1 MANESKSDAQKTDDT
16 AAEDGDGIG
25 KMHFSRMDAGS
36 TADFEV
42 LKRVHEHNLAVLP
55 DLLMGL
61 LNDLGAD
68 ANYPITRLDHSLQ
81 TATRALRDGRDDEYV
96 VCALFHDIGESL
108 GPFNHGDVVGSILSP
123 FVSEG
128 NTWMLANHPLFQTYF
143 YGTFL
148 DLDPNA
154 RDKYKDNP
162 YYDQTVEFCAL
173 YDEVSFDDTYDSEPM
188 STFEPMVRKILSK
201 PWSPPT

>member
-1 MANESKSDAQKTDDT
+1 MANEPGTDTNKAGDP
-16 AAEDGDGIG
+16 AAGADDGIG
-25 KMHFSRMDAGS
+25 KMHFSRMDEGS
-36 TADFEV
+36 TDDYEV
-42 LKRVHEHNLAVLP
+42 LKRVHEHSLAVLP

-68 ANYPITRLDHSLQ
+68 ANYPITRLEHSLQ
-81 TATRALRDGRDDEYV
+81 SATRAMRDGRDDEYV

-108 GPFNHGDVVGSILSP
+108 GPFNHGDVVAAILTP

-128 NTWMLANHPLFQTYF
+128 NAWMLANHPVFQTYF
-143 YGTFL
+143 YASFL

-162 YYDQTVEFCAL
+162 YYDQTVEFCAK
-173 YDEVSFDDTYDSEPM
+173 YDEVSFDATYDSEPM